1 MHRDAAAQGAE
12 DPSAC
17 HSSHSNKETRLPEA
31 PKGNTGSSAR
41 RSRFDT
47 LCVHAGQSPEAVT
60 GAITTPVFQTSTY
73 VQEGIGRHRGYE
85 YARLQNP
92 TREASEANIAALEG
106 GGHGIAFPS
115 GLAAIECV
123 AKTVAAG
130 GHIVSEEN
138 TYGGTTRMFTSVLDR
153 LGIEVTLVD
162 TRDLEALEAAI
173 RPDTRLIHLETPSNP
188 LMRIADIEAA
198 AAVARAAGARLCVDS
213 TFASPRNQQ
222 PLALGA
228 DVVMHS
234 TTKYIAGHS
243 DVLGGI
249 LVVRDEALA
258 EELHF
263 VRKSTGPVPGPMDS
277 WLTLRGTRTLH
288 LRMARHNRNGTLL
301 AEYLQTHP
309 AVRAV
314 HYPGLPSHPQHDL
327 ACRQMTGFSGM
338 LSAEFLPE
346 DARRMVER
354 TRLFRLA
361 ESLGGVESMLS
372 VPAFMTHASVPEP
385 LRLRLGITN
394 GLVRFSAGIEDGR
407 DLVEDLE
414 QALRT

>member
-1 MHRDAAAQGAE
+1 MSDH
-12 DPSAC
+12 P
-17 HSSHSNKETRLPEA
+17 HSEEGPGPRGPH
-31 PKGNTGSSAR
+31 
-41 RSRFDT
+41 RFDT

-60 GAITTPVFQTSTY
+60 GAITTPIFQTSTY
-73 VQEGIGRHRGYE
+73 VQDGIGRHRGYE

-92 TREASEANIAALEG
+92 TREACEANIAALEG

-115 GLAAIECV
+115 GLAAIECL

-138 TYGGTTRMFTSVLDR
+138 TYGGTTRMFTSVLNR

-162 TRDLEALEAAI
+162 TSDLAALEAAI
-173 RPDTRLIHLETPSNP
+173 RPETRLIHLETPSNP
-188 LMRIADIEAA
+188 LLRIADIEAA
-198 AAVARAAGARLCVDS
+198 ARVARGAGARLCVDS
-213 TFASPRNQQ
+213 TFASPCNQQ

-228 DVVMHS
+228 DVAMHS
-234 TTKYIAGHS
+234 TTKYIGGHS
-243 DVLGGI
+243 DVLGGA
-249 LVVRDEALA
+249 LVVRDDALA

-288 LRMARHNRNGTLL
+288 LRMARHNENGMLV

-314 HYPGLPSHPQHDL
+314 HYPGLPSHPQHEL
-327 ACRQMTGFSGM
+327 ARRQMTGFSGM
-338 LSAEFLPE
+338 LSAELSP
-346 DARRMVER
+346 DRARRMVER

-361 ESLGGVESMLS
+361 ESLGGVESMIS

-385 LRLRLGITN
+385 LRLDMGITS

-407 DLVEDLE
+407 DLIEDLE
-414 QALRT
+414 QALR

>member
-1 MHRDAAAQGAE
+1 MSDH
-12 DPSAC
+12 P
-17 HSSHSNKETRLPEA
+17 HSEERPGPRGPH
-31 PKGNTGSSAR
+31 
-41 RSRFDT
+41 RFDT
-47 LCVHAGQSPEAVT
+47 LCVHAGQSPEPVT
-60 GAITTPVFQTSTY
+60 GAITTPIFQTSTY
-73 VQEGIGRHRGYE
+73 VQDGIGRHRGYE

-115 GLAAIECV
+115 GLAAIECL

-138 TYGGTTRMFTSVLDR
+138 TYGGTTRMFTSVLNR

-162 TRDLEALEAAI
+162 TRDLAALEAAI

-188 LMRIADIEAA
+188 LLRIADIEAA
-198 AAVARAAGARLCVDS
+198 ARVARGAGARLCVDS
-213 TFASPRNQQ
+213 TFASPCNQQ

-228 DVVMHS
+228 DVAMHS
-234 TTKYIAGHS
+234 TTKYIGGHS
-243 DVLGGI
+243 DVLGGA
-249 LVVRDEALA
+249 LVVRDDALA

-288 LRMARHNRNGTLL
+288 LRMARHNENGMLI
-301 AEYLQTHP
+301 AGYLQTHP

-314 HYPGLPSHPQHDL
+314 HYPGLPSHPQHEL
-327 ACRQMTGFSGM
+327 ARRQMTGFSGM
-338 LSAEFLPE
+338 LSAELSPE
-346 DARRMVER
+346 DAGRMVER

-361 ESLGGVESMLS
+361 ESLGGVESMIS

-385 LRLRLGITN
+385 LRLDMGITN